1 MALESHLGINNYTMV
16 DKAEDKLNEFEIS
29 KSPKLLHKVLVEQAL
44 KWSKALLKR

>member
-29 KSPKLLHKVLVEQAL
+29 NSPKLLQKVLVEQAL